1 MRHRYVDGMTLME
14 LLVVLA
20 IIGIIM
26 MMAVPRFM
34 NVVGDARSLEAQQQL
49 KYLYT
54 LEKTYFFRNAK
65 YSDDALAISYEQPKL
80 ATDGGNAYF
89 RVDITEAS
97 VGSFL
102 ATATAVVDFD
112 GDGAF
117 NVWTIDQDQNLVEVV
132 KD

>member
-1 MRHRYVDGMTLME
+1 MTLME

-54 LEKTYFFRNAK
+54 LQKTYFFRNAK
-65 YSDDALAISYEQPKL
+65 YAMSAEDISYEQPKL
-80 ATDGGNAYF
+80 TTDGGNAYYKVEI
-89 RVDITEAS
+89 VDAS
-97 VGSFL
+97 VNAFK
-102 ATATAVVDFD
+102 AVAVAVVDFD
-112 GDGAF
+112 GDGVL
-117 NVWTIDQDQNLVEVV
+117 NEWSIDHEQNLKEVR